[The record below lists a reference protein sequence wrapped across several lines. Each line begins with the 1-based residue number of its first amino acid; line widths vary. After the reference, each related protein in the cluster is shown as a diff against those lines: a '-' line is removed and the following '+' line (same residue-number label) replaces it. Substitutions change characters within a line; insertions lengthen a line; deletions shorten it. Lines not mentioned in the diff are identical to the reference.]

1 MVVLNVILMPYFDD
15 TTFMDL
21 TALPTQSD
29 STDTYLALNNQ
40 TSSMDGSAPND
51 SGVEQPSAEHN
62 PKKIDPNAII
72 LAEALTDKTISWQ
85 IHNCK
90 ISKKTVTQDLPLP
103 FLYHY
108 DSLDDAVKQTHPLT
122 PALLAQ
128 FNTPMSANQ
137 AAKLM
142 GIDEAL
148 LSSPWHVKVIGS
160 LVVFSEALQLA
171 VRLHWTN
178 TGKETQQIYTKNE
191 EDAITAAFKDW
202 QFFGRVDVLYKNDK
216 QTLISVDE
224 HSHSTES
231 TMNETILTFDASAD
245 YQQLLPTHALAVI
258 VKLEADKVD
267 LPWFDKAILAR
278 LE

>member
-1 MVVLNVILMPYFDD
+1 MLMDSS
-15 TTFMDL
+15 T
-21 TALPTQSD
+21 LPTQSNMNETPTNADNLAPKSLSENVVPTSFVHTD
-29 STDTYLALNNQ
+29 SVH
-40 TSSMDGSAPND
+40 GSTENE
-51 SGVEQPSAEHN
+51 SGVQTIE
-62 PKKIDPNAII
+62 PNAII

-90 ISKKTVTQDLPLP
+90 ITKKTITQDLPLP

-108 DSLDDAVKQTHPLT
+108 DSLDESIKAAYPLT

-128 FNTPMSANQ
+128 FNTPMTTHE
-137 AAKLM
+137 AATLI
-142 GIDEAL
+142 GINKDAL
-148 LSSPWHVKVIGS
+148 SDPWHVKIIGS

-178 TGKETQQIYTKNE
+178 TGKETQQVYTQDKDE
-191 EDAITAAFKDW
+191 AVVAAFKDW

-216 QTLISVDE
+216 QKLVSIDE
-224 HSHSTES
+224 QQSQPES
-231 TMNETILTFDASAD
+231 LLTIDARSD
-245 YQQLLPTHALAVI
+245 YQQLLPAHALAAI
-258 VKLEADKVD
+258 AKLEADKAD